1 MARSML
7 DVNEIRTLRH
17 RIRTSRFLPATAL
30 LFILAIAASLFAGSY
45 TYVLAAPTPHHIPV
59 AVVDSG
65 SDQRTETVVAAM
77 NQKLG
82 NTLSVRRVDA
92 TQARESLLQQQIFAI
107 ISTRQDHVAVDTAGA
122 AGESLA
128 ETLST
133 TATAVAA
140 TTHVPVTTTDL
151 VPLQHGDPRGLGL
164 FYITLAA
171 VIVGF
176 VGAIQL
182 NVNAAAL
189 RHVERILFTAAY
201 SLLGGFGIAVTVDW
215 ILDAIRL
222 PFVESWLIL
231 ALTMFTS
238 GMVCSMFTALLGRWA
253 MVPTWVVMVLVG
265 NPSSGGAVSWPML
278 PKLLGLIGRWLP
290 PGASVSAQHTA
301 VYFRSYQHISPFLVL
316 AGWALAAMI
325 VYWIFRDRQ
334 QTRAD
339 AKAAAS

>member
-1 MARSML
+1 MARSKL
-7 DVNEIRTLRH
+7 DPHEIRTLRH

-59 AVVDSG
+59 AVVDPG

-82 NTLSVRRVDA
+82 DTLSIRRVDS
-92 TQARESLLQQQIFAI
+92 TQAHESLLQQQIFAI
-107 ISTRQDHVAVDTAGA
+107 ISTKQDHVAVDTAGA

-128 ETLST
+128 ETISS

-140 TTHVPVTTTDL
+140 STHVPVTTTDL

-182 NVNAAAL
+182 HVNAAAL

-316 AGWALAAMI
+316 AGWALAATV

-334 QTRAD
+334 QTRA
-339 AKAAAS
+339 AAEAAAS

>member
-1 MARSML
+1 ML
-7 DVNEIRTLRH
+7 DPHDIRTLRH

-59 AVVDSG
+59 AVVDPG

-82 NTLSVRRVDA
+82 NTLSIRRVDA
-92 TQARESLLQQQIFAI
+92 TQAHESLLQQQIFAI
-107 ISTRQDHVAVDTAGA
+107 ISTKQDHVAVDTAGA

-128 ETLST
+128 ETISS

-140 TTHVPVTTTDL
+140 STHVPVTTTDL

-182 NVNAAAL
+182 HVNAAAL

-334 QTRAD
+334 QTRA
-339 AKAAAS
+339 AAEAAAS